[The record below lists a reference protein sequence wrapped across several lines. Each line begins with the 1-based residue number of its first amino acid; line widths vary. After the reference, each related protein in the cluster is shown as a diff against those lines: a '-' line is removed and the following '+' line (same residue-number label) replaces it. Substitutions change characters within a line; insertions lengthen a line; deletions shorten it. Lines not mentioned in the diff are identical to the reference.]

1 MEKVAIVGVGHSKF
15 GRRTDLNLNEL
26 AFESI
31 KEALIDAGITSKD
44 IEHVTVGTMGG
55 LSEESLPAVVINE
68 YAGFN
73 SKGLLRVEAAC
84 ATGSAA
90 IREAYTNIASGLC
103 DIAIAIGVEK
113 MTQVEGS
120 TAIEMLGRAGSY
132 LWEFENYGLTFPA
145 YYAMY
150 AIAHMKKFKTTEEQ
164 LGLVSVKAH
173 KYGAMNNLAEFQ
185 KEINLDKVLNS
196 PVVSWPLRLYNSCP
210 VSDGSASVVLAS
222 EKAAKRL
229 TDTPIW
235 IKGLGAASDTAN
247 LSKRQSFT
255 EIKSTSKAA
264 EMAYKMAK
272 ISPKDIDVANVHDC
286 FSISEIMAY
295 EDLGFCKKGE
305 GGKLIEN
312 KDTYIDGKIPV
323 NLDGGLKAKGH
334 PIGATGTSMIVE
346 ITKQLRNEGNKRQAR
361 IKNGIGLVHNLGG
374 TGHTCYVTILSQ

>member
-31 KEALIDAGITSKD
+31 KEALIDARITSKD

-222 EKAAKRL
+222 EKAAKKL

>member
-1 MEKVAIVGVGHSKF
+1 
-15 GRRTDLNLNEL
+15 
-26 AFESI
+26 
-31 KEALIDAGITSKD
+31 
-44 IEHVTVGTMGG
+44 
-55 LSEESLPAVVINE
+55 
-68 YAGFN
+68 
-73 SKGLLRVEAAC
+73 
-84 ATGSAA
+84 
-90 IREAYTNIASGLC
+90 
-103 DIAIAIGVEK
+103 
-113 MTQVEGS
+113 
-120 TAIEMLGRAGSY
+120 
-132 LWEFENYGLTFPA
+132 
-145 YYAMY
+145 MY

-222 EKAAKRL
+222 EKAAKKL

-235 IKGLGAASDTAN
+235 IKGIGAASDTAN
-247 LSKRQSFT
+247 LSKRQNFT

-312 KDTYIDGKIPV
+312 EDTYIDGRIAV

-361 IKNGIGLVHNLGG
+361 IKNGLGLVHNLGG
-374 TGHTCYVTILSQ
+374 TGHTCYVTVLSQ

>member
-90 IREAYTNIASGLC
+90 IREAYANIASGLC
-103 DIAIAIGVEK
+103 DVAIAIGVEK

-222 EKAAKRL
+222 EKAAKKL
-229 TDTPIW
+229 TDIPIW
-235 IKGLGAASDTAN
+235 IKGIGAASDTAN
-247 LSKRQSFT
+247 LSKRQNFT

-312 KDTYIDGKIPV
+312 EDTYIDGRIPV

-361 IKNGIGLVHNLGG
+361 IKNGLGLVHNLGG
-374 TGHTCYVTILSQ
+374 TGHTCYVTVLSQ

>member
-90 IREAYTNIASGLC
+90 IREAYANIASGLC
-103 DIAIAIGVEK
+103 DVAIAIGVEK

-222 EKAAKRL
+222 EKAAKKL

-235 IKGLGAASDTAN
+235 IKGIGAASDTAN
-247 LSKRQSFT
+247 LSKRQNFT

-312 KDTYIDGKIPV
+312 EDTYIDGRIPV

-334 PIGATGTSMIVE
+334 PIGATGTAMIVE

-361 IKNGIGLVHNLGG
+361 IKNGLGLVHNLGG
-374 TGHTCYVTILSQ
+374 TGHTCYVTVLSQ